1 MGLTALGMTWR
12 LISPAYTGF
21 FIEPSELITAAS
33 EGRIAKIFILLFILS
48 ICISLFKWYG
58 SILGFVGLSAYYVYL
73 TEFYGGGLLIWEADL
88 VRGVPFGIG
97 YVLAWI
103 SVLIILISGIMR
115 LMERDDFKMPFSH
128 WRDER
133 ALPE

>member
-1 MGLTALGMTWR
+1 MGLSALGMTWR
-12 LISPAYTGF
+12 LISPANTGF
-21 FIEPSELITAAS
+21 FIEPNELITAAS
-33 EGRIAKIFILLFILS
+33 EVGSAKLFILS

-73 TEFYGGGLLIWEADL
+73 TEFYGGGLLIWEVDL
-88 VRGVPFGIG
+88 VRGVPFRIG
-97 YVLAWI
+97 FVLAWI

-115 LMERDDFKMPFSH
+115 LMERDNFKMPFSH

-133 ALPE
+133 SPPE